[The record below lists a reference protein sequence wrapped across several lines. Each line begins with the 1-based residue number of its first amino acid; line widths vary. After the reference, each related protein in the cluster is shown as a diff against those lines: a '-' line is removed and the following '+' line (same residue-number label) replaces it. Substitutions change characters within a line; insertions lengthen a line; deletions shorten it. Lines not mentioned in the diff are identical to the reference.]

1 MSNLCAS
8 RPYAYRILD
17 VAKLSGQPTTVEAE
31 KLTQR
36 WYFAFQV
43 VQVFIVTTFSSGAAT
58 VATKIANEPTSVPF
72 LLAKNLPSSSNF
84 YLTYFIIQGIGN
96 AAKQV
101 INYSDLGEYIFYD
114 YFFDRTPREK
124 YVRRS
129 KMKGISWGSVYPK
142 FANLAV
148 IAIAYSCIQPLVLGF
163 AAIGFYL
170 FYLAYKYNLL
180 YVIQVKV
187 DARGVCYALALQH
200 LMAGV
205 YLAELCLF
213 GLFILRGAPGPAA
226 LMVLLLVGTALYHFV
241 VNRYLGPME
250 KYLSLDKP
258 MLDEEDQ
265 GLLIL
270 SHARKLDIPE
280 KLPLV
285 LMDPLASLLEPWF
298 FASKDDV
305 RPYLQDPAD
314 DDDTPHYSDDEVKNA
329 YLNPALTSKM
339 PKAWI
344 PRDAHGVSKNEIS
357 ENEEVGIS
365 MTDEGAEL
373 DGTGKVI
380 WDKDDFSTVP
390 IFKIPKKY

>member
-1 MSNLCAS
+1 M
-8 RPYAYRILD
+8 
-17 VAKLSGQPTTVEAE
+17 
-31 KLTQR
+31 
-36 WYFAFQV
+36 
-43 VQVFIVTTFSSGAAT
+43 FIVTTFSSGAAT
-58 VATKIANEPTSVPF
+58 VAKRIAEDPASVPK
-72 LLAKNLPSSSNF
+72 LLANNLPSSSNF
-84 YLTYFIIQGIGN
+84 YLTYFIIQGIGS

-129 KMKGISWGSVYPK
+129 KMKGISWGSLYPK

-148 IAIAYSCIQPLVLGF
+148 IAIVYACIQPMVLGF
-163 AAIGFYL
+163 ATVGFYL
-170 FYLAYKYNLL
+170 FYLAYKHQLL

-187 DARGVCYALALQH
+187 ESQGVCYALAVQH
-200 LMAGV
+200 LMTGV
-205 YLAELCLF
+205 YLAELCYF
-213 GLFILRGAPGPAA
+213 GLFMLNKAPGPAA

-285 LMDPLASLLEPWF
+285 LMDPLGPLLEPYF
-298 FASKDDV
+298 FDPKDDL
-305 RPYLQDPAD
+305 RPYLQDPAN

-344 PRDAHGVSKNEIS
+344 PRDAYGVSKNEIS

-365 MTDEGAEL
+365 MTDEGADLGE
-373 DGTGKVI
+373 DGKLV

-390 IFKIPKKY
+390 VFKIPKKY